1 MAVINSNYT
10 VTSTK
15 TELEGML
22 HGTTLAQITS
32 VNSVFNRAA
41 RQVLL
46 DIDPAETKRIS
57 QTNTI
62 YENVFDYSAPTDL
75 KGDKV
80 IDVRPQVSRRM
91 SDIFI
96 KRYGQEFDTTKNIN
110 GDNKIFNVKY
120 NNGTKSLRIASPLT
134 NSAILLNMLDSV
146 TGNGT
151 WSGSGATNLVADS
164 INYADGSASLKFDLS
179 SGADPTTSYIENS
192 TFSSVDLSDL
202 EGASALFLW
211 VYLPTASGF
220 TSISLRWGSSSANY
234 WSVTATTTHEG
245 NSFNNGWNLIRFDWT
260 ASTTETGTAD
270 SSAVDYARISFTF
283 NGTAQSGVRANGLW
297 NRLGVVYDIE
307 YYSKYL
313 FASSAGVYQE
323 TVDDDSNYINL
334 DTDAYNVF
342 LWQLALQAAHQ
353 QHSQNANFDINYY
366 IKNYD
371 EAKNKYIRQYPSEV
385 QKGQSQ
391 YYIMPNRGY
400 GGYYNK

>member
-220 TSISLRWGSSSANY
+220 TSISLM
-234 WSVTATTTHEG
+234 
-245 NSFNNGWNLIRFDWT
+245 
-260 ASTTETGTAD
+260 
-270 SSAVDYARISFTF
+270 
-283 NGTAQSGVRANGLW
+283 
-297 NRLGVVYDIE
+297 GVVF
-307 YYSKYL
+307 S
-313 FASSAGVYQE
+313 
-323 TVDDDSNYINL
+323 
-334 DTDAYNVF
+334 
-342 LWQLALQAAHQ
+342 
-353 QHSQNANFDINYY
+353 
-366 IKNYD
+366 
-371 EAKNKYIRQYPSEV
+371 
-385 QKGQSQ
+385 
-391 YYIMPNRGY
+391 
-400 GGYYNK
+400 